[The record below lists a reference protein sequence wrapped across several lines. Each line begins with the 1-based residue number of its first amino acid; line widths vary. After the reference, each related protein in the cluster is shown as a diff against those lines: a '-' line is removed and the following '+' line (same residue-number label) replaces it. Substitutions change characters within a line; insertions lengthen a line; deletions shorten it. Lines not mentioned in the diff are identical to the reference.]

1 MTSPQHAAATPGR
14 MPVIGRIGWLPGTLG
29 AGLGVALAGLAGLA
43 VLGSGPGQIWLVA
56 SMGASAVL
64 VFVLPASPLAQ
75 PRAVLGGNLLAT
87 LAGLAAHV
95 LAGSVPLLAATL
107 AVTLAIALMN
117 LTRTLHPPAGGT
129 ALVAALAAPTVAQ
142 HALPMLIAPLV
153 LNLLVL
159 LGCGLVWH
167 RLTGHSYPH
176 RAHFVPVAADWIGH
190 VTDEDLDAVLEEWDE
205 VLSVSRN
212 DLLALI
218 HAVEGRVRARN
229 LSPAVAAPPPAPQPR
244 STSAG

>member
-1 MTSPQHAAATPGR
+1 MTAEHAAATPTR
-14 MPVIGRIGWLPGTLG
+14 MPAIGRIGWLPGTLG
-29 AGLGVALAGLAGLA
+29 AGLGIALAGLAGLA

-75 PRAVLGGNLLAT
+75 PRAVLGGNLLAMLT
-87 LAGLAAHV
+87 GLAAHA
-95 LAGSVPLLAATL
+95 LTGSVPWIAATL
-107 AVTLAIALMN
+107 AVMLAIALMN

-129 ALVAALAAPTVAQ
+129 ALVAALAAPVSAQ
-142 HALPMLIAPLV
+142 HAATLLVAPLV

-159 LGCGLVWH
+159 LGCGLAWH

-190 VTDEDLDAVLEEWDE
+190 VRDEDLDAVLEEWDE

-218 HAVEGRVRARN
+218 HAVEGRVRARSV
-229 LSPAVAAPPPAPQPR
+229 SPGAAPPPSAPLHR
-244 STSAG
+244 STPAG